1 MNFREGLMKKGDLL
15 IAHNKGAYKIM
26 VEGRANFD
34 YGLPLRDFAKN
45 LDNNFNRIAID
56 LKSCLGMDST
66 FMGIMAMIGL
76 KAKKNNV
83 QVEILNADKNNR
95 YLLEGLGLD
104 KLFRFVKEDKQDKE
118 KAEDGKEVAAEPQK
132 SGDMLT
138 TAKTVV
144 EAHKTLMDVDEDNV
158 PKFEK
163 VVEFAQKDVDKL
175 EDKDK

>member
-1 MNFREGLMKKGDLL
+1 MKKGDLL
-15 IAHNKGAYKIM
+15 IAHNKGAYRIT

-45 LDNNFNRIAID
+45 LDSNFTGIGID
-56 LKSCLGMDST
+56 LKSCQGMDST

-83 QVEILNADKNNR
+83 KVEILNADKNNR

-104 KLFRFVKEDKQDKE
+104 KLFKFVQEGESK
-118 KAEDGKEVAAEPQK
+118 KAGQEIAPEPK
-132 SGDMLT
+132 PSGDMLT

-144 EAHKTLMDVDEDNV
+144 EAHETLMAVDKDNV

-163 VVEFAQKDVDKL
+163 VVELAQQDVDKL
-175 EDKDK
+175 EGKKES

>member
-1 MNFREGLMKKGDLL
+1 MKKGDLL

-45 LDNNFNRIAID
+45 LDNNFTQIAID

-104 KLFRFVKEDKQDKE
+104 KLFKFVKEDKQGKE
-118 KAEDGKEVAAEPQK
+118 KAENSEEITAESKK
-132 SGDMLT
+132 SGDMLN

-144 EAHKTLMDVDEDNV
+144 EAHKTLMDVDKDNV

-175 EDKDK
+175 EDKDKEKNKDK

>member
-1 MNFREGLMKKGDLL
+1 MKKADLL
-15 IAHNKGAYKIM
+15 IAHNKGVYTIM

-34 YGLPLRDFAKN
+34 YGLPLRNFAKN
-45 LDNNFNRIAID
+45 LDNSFTQIAID
-56 LKSCLGMDST
+56 LRSCLGMDST

-83 QVEILNADKNNR
+83 QVEILNADENNR

-104 KLFRFVKEDKQDKE
+104 KLFKFVNKDTCNICNE
-118 KAEDGKEVAAEPQK
+118 KIAPDATSCSV
-132 SGDMLT
+132 LN

-144 EAHKTLMDVDEDNV
+144 EAHKTLIRVDKKNI

-163 VVEFAQKDVDKL
+163 VVEFAQQDVDKL
-175 EDKDK
+175 KEKKKK

>member
-1 MNFREGLMKKGDLL
+1 MKKADLL
-15 IAHNKGAYKIM
+15 IAHNKGAYTII

-34 YGLPLRDFAKN
+34 YGLPLRNFAKK
-45 LDNNFNRIAID
+45 LDNNFTSIAID
-56 LKSCLGMDST
+56 LRACLGMDST

-76 KAKKNNV
+76 KAQKNNV

-104 KLFRFVKEDKQDKE
+104 KLFKFADKDTCNICDKKISPE
-118 KAEDGKEVAAEPQK
+118 E
-132 SGDMLT
+132 SSCSLLN

-144 EAHKTLMDVDEDNV
+144 AAHKTLMNVDEKNV

-163 VVEFAQKDVDKL
+163 VVEFAQQDVDKL
-175 EDKDK
+175 KEKDK